1 MIFKIH
7 VSMIPTV
14 IVRKSFRDVDIRV
27 LPILIRLDD
36 RNVYAIHNA
45 SPRFLRSFF
54 PSPMI
59 FFVPLHSIQPELRR
73 GAVLSN
79 AKRFIL
85 RTYEYDYIRTKM
97 IIHRYE

>member
-1 MIFKIH
+1 MLIYAYCRFSY
-7 VSMIPTV
+7 VWMTETFTRLV
-14 IVRKSFRDVDIRV
+14 TRLLDSFVP
-27 LPILIRLDD
+27 L
-36 RNVYAIHNA
+36 
-45 SPRFLRSFF
+45 FLV
-54 PSPMI
+54 MI

>member
-36 RNVYAIHNA
+36 RNVYATRNA
-45 SPRFLRSFF
+45 SPRFLRSPF
-54 PSPMI
+54 PSDD
-59 FFVPLHSIQPELRR
+59 
-73 GAVLSN
+73 
-79 AKRFIL
+79 IL
-85 RTYEYDYIRTKM
+85 RSVTFHSTRTTKRSRAFERETFHLADVR
-97 IIHRYE
+97 I